1 MQRKACSPSPEASP
15 DPKALVAID
24 QGSFFKIFSY
34 RGATGTTRLITCQLC
49 RQCTRILFAL
59 AVVSLLGTTVFLMTV
74 RGLKQPKQHGIADDS
89 ESSKYQTSNTS
100 QPAVTSDQA
109 THDGE
114 DVQGHIIPARSAVK
128 SAAEGGQ
135 VADDLGLYDM
145 GFTTPAADGSP
156 LSVSS
161 LRGKVTLFVN
171 VASQCGYTKTNYE
184 ALQRIYE
191 RYHSYGLE
199 IWAFP
204 CNDFGSQEPWDES
217 EILSFV
223 KNTFKVSFTITSK
236 IAAIN
241 SHPIFVWLRA
251 HSPAADA
258 FAVGA
263 EEINWNFNKFLV
275 DRRGH
280 VVKRYP
286 SSIDEAGLMADVYQQ
301 LVQNDSQQVADS

>member
-1 MQRKACSPSPEASP
+1 MR
-15 DPKALVAID
+15 
-24 QGSFFKIFSY
+24 GSIGS
-34 RGATGTTRLITCQLC
+34 
-49 RQCTRILFAL
+49 
-59 AVVSLLGTTVFLMTV
+59 
-74 RGLKQPKQHGIADDS
+74 KQPKQDVGGIADDT
-89 ESSKYQTSNTS
+89 ESSSTSNIS
-100 QPAVTSDQA
+100 QHVVTSDQT
-109 THDGE
+109 THEGE
-114 DVQGHIIPARSAVK
+114 NVQGHIIPARSAVT
-128 SAAEGGQ
+128 SG
-135 VADDLGLYDM
+135 ADDLGLYDM

-204 CNDFGSQEPWDES
+204 CNDFGSQEPWEES

-241 SHPIFVWLRA
+241 SNPIFVWLRA
-251 HSPAADA
+251 HSPPVEA
-258 FAVGA
+258 FAAGA
-263 EEINWNFNKFLV
+263 EINWNFNKFLV

-286 SSIDEAGLMADVYQQ
+286 SSIDEAGLMADVYQH
-301 LVQNDSQQVADS
+301 LVQNNSQQVADS